1 MKTLYVSD
9 LDGTLLAG
17 NQKTSDFT
25 NETINALVK
34 KGMIFSYAT
43 ARSYITAQKATKG
56 VNAKIPLIVY
66 NGTFVVDNQTGKM
79 MISNYLPD
87 DIGNVINDL
96 INNGIYPIVY
106 SFIDGKEKFSY
117 VESRMS
123 DGVKDFVNSRKGDIR
138 ENPVKTRE
146 ELLQGKIF
154 YISCIDD
161 AHKLEI
167 FYYKYKNR
175 YRCLFQKD
183 VYTNDQWLEIMPLN
197 ATKANAVLQVK
208 ERLGCDRVIAFGD
221 GLNDMD
227 MFKIADASFAVA
239 NAADELKSIAT
250 AVIQSNDDDGVAK
263 FLKKIFN

>member
-34 KGMIFSYAT
+34 RGMIFSYAT

-56 VNAKIPLIVY
+56 LDAKIPLIVY
-66 NGTFVVDNQTGKM
+66 NGTFVVDNQTGEM
-79 MISNYLPD
+79 LISHYLPD
-87 DIGNVINDL
+87 DIGSVIQDL
-96 INNGIYPIVY
+96 ISSEIYPIVY

-117 VESRMS
+117 VEDRMS

-138 ENPVKTRE
+138 ENPVKTCE
-146 ELLQGKIF
+146 ELLQGRIF
-154 YISCIDD
+154 YLSCIDET
-161 AHKLEI
+161 HKLEP
-167 FYYKYKNR
+167 FYNKYKDK

-183 VYTNDQWLEIMPLN
+183 VYTNDQWLEMMPLA

-208 ERLGCDRVIAFGD
+208 ELLGCDKIVAFGD

-239 NAADELKSIAT
+239 NAVPELKSIAS
-250 AVIQSNDDDGVAK
+250 AVIDSSDEDGVAK
-263 FLKKIFN
+263 YLRKNYN